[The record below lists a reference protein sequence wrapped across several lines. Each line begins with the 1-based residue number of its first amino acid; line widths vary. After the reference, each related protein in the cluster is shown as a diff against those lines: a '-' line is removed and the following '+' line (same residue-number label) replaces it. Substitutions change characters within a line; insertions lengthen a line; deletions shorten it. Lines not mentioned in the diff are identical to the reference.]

1 MSKTKRISIIALH
14 IALAF
19 VLSYLETLIPLNFG
33 IPGIKIGLAN
43 IVVVSALYTLPRRDA
58 FFISMVRILISG
70 LVFSGAFSLLY
81 SFAGGVIS
89 FAAMAILSK
98 NNSRFSIMG
107 VSVLG
112 GALHNTGQIIVAAI
126 VMENDKIFYYLPVL
140 LAVGAVCG
148 AAVGAAGAIVTKR
161 MIKIYKFKR

>member
-1 MSKTKRISIIALH
+1 MSKTKRISIIALN

-81 SFAGGVIS
+81 SFAGVIS

>member
-1 MSKTKRISIIALH
+1 MSKTKRISIIALN

-98 NNSRFSIMG
+98 NNSR

>member
-1 MSKTKRISIIALH
+1 MSKTKRISIIALN

-89 FAAMAILSK
+89 FTCRCFWQSAQCAV
-98 NNSRFSIMG
+98 RR
-107 VSVLG
+107 SVR
-112 GALHNTGQIIVAAI
+112 QVQSSQK
-126 VMENDKIFYYLPVL
+126 E
-140 LAVGAVCG
+140 
-148 AAVGAAGAIVTKR
+148 
-161 MIKIYKFKR
+161 

>member
-1 MSKTKRISIIALH
+1 MSKTKRISIIALN

-107 VSVLG
+107 V
-112 GALHNTGQIIVAAI
+112 IVAAI